1 MNKNI
6 NILAARLNDIFNSG
20 DPFSY
25 MEENRISDIKEGLI
39 NNPGSF
45 VDDLEEIIRN
55 DESLRDAAEQLQNDI
70 KAYICAT
77 SIC

>member
-6 NILAARLNDIFNSG
+6 NTLATRLNDIFNSG

-39 NNPGSF
+39 KNPGSF

-55 DESLRDAAEQLQNDI
+55 DESLRGAAEQLQNDI
-70 KAYICAT
+70 KKYIGTT